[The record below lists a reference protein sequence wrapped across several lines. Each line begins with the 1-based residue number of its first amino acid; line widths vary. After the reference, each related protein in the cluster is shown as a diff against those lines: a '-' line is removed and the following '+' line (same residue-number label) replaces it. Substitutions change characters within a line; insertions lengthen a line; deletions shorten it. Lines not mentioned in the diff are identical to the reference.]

1 MPRTIS
7 QRELRNDNAEI
18 MRQVEAGE
26 SFVVTRNGKP
36 IADLVPHAA
45 PPQKR
50 KTGRDMQEEFRQLPG
65 IARKPTGSS
74 ATTASST
81 DVPPAALY
89 DTSVVIDVE
98 KVDLGV
104 YLDGAVVVSA
114 VTLGELA
121 YGIGTG
127 DRDAREQRLRR
138 VLASYEIVPFG
149 VEEAKFYG
157 VLAELVRIAG
167 RNPRPR
173 RLDLQIAAT
182 AAATRLPLLTMN
194 PDDFVGVG
202 TLVDVVPIRRSG

>member
-1 MPRTIS
+1 M
-7 QRELRNDNAEI
+7 
-18 MRQVEAGE
+18 
-26 SFVVTRNGKP
+26 
-36 IADLVPHAA
+36 
-45 PPQKR
+45 
-50 KTGRDMQEEFRQLPG
+50 
-65 IARKPTGSS
+65 
-74 ATTASST
+74 
-81 DVPPAALY
+81 PPAALY

-127 DRDAREQRLRR
+127 DRDARELRLRR

-182 AAATRLPLLTMN
+182 AAAARLPLLTMN

-202 TLVDVVPIRRSG
+202 TLVDVVPIRHAGPADVAPLPRRGAPLAHPAPAAARAGWVQPARSRVGHAVAPWRHGGACCGRRRRPGSSC

>member
-1 MPRTIS
+1 MPR
-7 QRELRNDNAEI
+7 
-18 MRQVEAGE
+18 
-26 SFVVTRNGKP
+26 
-36 IADLVPHAA
+36 
-45 PPQKR
+45 
-50 KTGRDMQEEFRQLPG
+50 
-65 IARKPTGSS
+65 
-74 ATTASST
+74 
-81 DVPPAALY
+81 AALY

-104 YLDGAVVVSA
+104 YLDGVVVVSA

-138 VLASYEIVPFG
+138 VLTSYEIVPFG

-182 AAATRLPLLTMN
+182 AAAARLPLLTMN
-194 PDDFVGVG
+194 PDDFVGVVG
-202 TLVDVVPIRRSG
+202 TLVDVVPIRHAG

>member
-1 MPRTIS
+1 MPR
-7 QRELRNDNAEI
+7 
-18 MRQVEAGE
+18 
-26 SFVVTRNGKP
+26 
-36 IADLVPHAA
+36 
-45 PPQKR
+45 
-50 KTGRDMQEEFRQLPG
+50 
-65 IARKPTGSS
+65 
-74 ATTASST
+74 
-81 DVPPAALY
+81 AALY

-182 AAATRLPLLTMN
+182 AAAARLPLLTRN
-194 PDDFVGVG
+194 PNDFVGVG
-202 TLVDVVPIRRSG
+202 TLVDVVPIRHAG